1 MIKGETRLKGRS
13 DLIGV
18 SAFCFVK
25 EDWQE
30 GGMCMMC
37 RIAGWNRE
45 PPANRIS
52 VKLWSVCKV
61 MDQ

>member
-45 PPANRIS
+45 PPANRI
-52 VKLWSVCKV
+52 
-61 MDQ
+61 